1 MPADA
6 GPDADAGTVSVI
18 MQVSSPHDQNRRPR
32 LLSQLLPSPR
42 AWTNRPAPSPPQP
55 LPDAVCPAR
64 FLVGLPD
71 PHDRRGRRFPLVAIV
86 TAAAAGVLAGAR
98 SLTAITEW
106 ITNAAAHPPR
116 RRCP

>member
-1 MPADA
+1 M
-6 GPDADAGTVSVI
+6 
-18 MQVSSPHDQNRRPR
+18 
-32 LLSQLLPSPR
+32 
-42 AWTNRPAPSPPQP
+42 
-55 LPDAVCPAR
+55 
-64 FLVGLPD
+64 
-71 PHDRRGRRFPLVAIV
+71 